1 MIFVIR
7 MGAALNTTSP
17 GSLKL
22 RSSATAYD
30 RMSSAA
36 DFH

>member
-7 MGAALNTTSP
+7 MGAGPALNTTS

-22 RSSATAYD
+22 RSSATAYLLIE
-30 RMSSAA
+30 
-36 DFH
+36 